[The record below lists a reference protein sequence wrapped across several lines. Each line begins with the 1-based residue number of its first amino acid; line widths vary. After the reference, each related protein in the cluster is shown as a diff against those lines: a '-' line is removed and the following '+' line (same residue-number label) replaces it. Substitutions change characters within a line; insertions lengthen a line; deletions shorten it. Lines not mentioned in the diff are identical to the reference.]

1 MRVIVDLPQGAA
13 KQIVGHMNEQ
23 AKFLSGSLMRHIT
36 VMAMTSS
43 VGLMAVFLVDFID
56 MIFISMLGKAEL
68 AAAVGYAGAILFFT
82 SSFGIGMAI
91 AGGAL
96 VARSLGEGD
105 EVLAQRRATNVLIF
119 GFVFGAVFAA
129 LVWFNLAWIVGL
141 VGATGQT
148 AELAIS
154 YLSIIIPS
162 LPLLLVGMVGGAI
175 LRAHGDARR
184 SMTATIVGALV
195 NAVLDPI
202 LIFGL
207 GMELQGA
214 AWASV
219 AARAAIGVTALVP
232 IVRHYGGFG
241 RPDLASMLP
250 DLRPVMIIAFP
261 AILTQ
266 LATPVGQAYVTRAMA
281 EFGEDAVAGM
291 AIVGRLTPVA
301 FAIIFALSGAI
312 GPVIGQNFGAGQTD
326 RVKGAF
332 REGLIFTGAV
342 VIVVSGLLFA
352 ARPLLEMLFALD
364 GQARTLV
371 FLFAGPLSLMWFFN
385 GMIFVSN
392 AACNNMG
399 HPFYSTLVNWGRH
412 TIGTIPFVIVFSAW
426 FGAGGVLV
434 GQAVGGVL
442 FGLVAFVVA
451 YRIMVSGGGDIGDD
465 GLQKQARV
473 FGWMHR
479 NR

>member
-1 MRVIVDLPQGAA
+1 MAGAA
-13 KQIVGHMNEQ
+13 SHQQ
-23 AKFLSGSLMRHIT
+23 AAFLTGSLMRHIT
-36 VMAMTSS
+36 VMALTSS

-96 VARSLGEGD
+96 VARALG
-105 EVLAQRRATNVLIF
+105 A
-119 GFVFGAVFAA
+119 VFGAVFAGI
-129 LVWFNLAWIVGL
+129 VWVNLATIVGW
-141 VGATGQT
+141 VGASGAT
-148 AELAIS
+148 AGLAIS

-162 LPLLLVGMVGGAI
+162 LPLLLLGMVGGAI

-184 SMTATIVGALV
+184 SMMATIVGAMV
-195 NAVLDPI
+195 NAFLDPI
-202 LIFGL
+202 LIFGF

-219 AARAAIGVTALVP
+219 AARFAIGVTALVP
-232 IVRHYGGFG
+232 IVRYYGGFG
-241 RPDLASMLP
+241 RPSLANMLP
-250 DLRPVMIIAFP
+250 DLRPVMVIAFP

-266 LATPVGQAYVTRAMA
+266 LATPIGQAYVTRTMA
-281 EFGEDAVAGM
+281 QFGEDAVAGM
-291 AIVGRLTPVA
+291 AIVGRLTPVG
-301 FAIIFALSGAI
+301 FAVVFALSGAI
-312 GPVIGQNFGAGQTD
+312 GPIIGQNFGAGKND
-326 RVKGAF
+326 RVRLAF
-332 REGLIFTGAV
+332 REGLVFTAAVV
-342 VIVVSGLLFA
+342 VIVSAVLFA
-352 ARPLLEMLFALD
+352 LRPLLVMLFQLD
-364 GQARTLV
+364 GQALTLV

-412 TIGTIPFVIVFSAW
+412 TIGTIPFVLVFSAW
-426 FGAGGVLV
+426 LGASGVLI
-434 GQAVGGVL
+434 GQAVGGVV
-442 FGLVAFVVA
+442 FGVIALIVALRVI
-451 YRIMVSGGGDIGDD
+451 RDGSGGSGAPDAID
-465 GLQKQARV
+465 KRS
-473 FGWMHR
+473 FSWMHR

>member
-1 MRVIVDLPQGAA
+1 MAEA
-13 KQIVGHMNEQ
+13 Q
-23 AKFLSGSLMRHIT
+23 AKFLTGSLMRHIT

-43 VGLMAVFLVDFID
+43 VGLMAVFAVDFID

-96 VARSLGEGD
+96 VARALGEGD
-105 EVLAQRRATNVLIF
+105 EVRAQRQATNVLIY
-119 GFVFGAVFAA
+119 GAAFGAAFAA
-129 LVWFNLAWIVGL
+129 LVWFNLRPIVGL

-148 AELAIS
+148 ADLAVS

-184 SMTATIVGALV
+184 SMMATIVGALV

-202 LIFGL
+202 LIFGFGL
-207 GMELQGA
+207 ELQGA

-219 AARAAIGVTALVP
+219 AARVAIGVTALVP
-232 IVRHYGGFG
+232 IIRFYGGFG
-241 RPDLASMLP
+241 RPSLANMLP
-250 DLRPVMIIAFP
+250 DLRPVLVIAFP

-266 LATPVGQAYVTRAMA
+266 LATPIGQAYVTRSMA
-281 EFGEDAVAGM
+281 VYGEDAVAGM
-291 AIVGRLTPVA
+291 AIVGRLTPVG

-312 GPVIGQNFGAGQTD
+312 GPIIGQNFGAGQSD
-326 RVKGAF
+326 RVLRAF
-332 REGLIFTGAV
+332 REGLLFTA
-342 VIVVSGLLFA
+342 IVVVVVSAILFA
-352 ARPLLEMLFALD
+352 ARPALEMLFLLD
-364 GQARTLV
+364 GQARALV
-371 FLFAGPLSLMWFFN
+371 FLFAGPLSLLWFFN

-399 HPFYSTLVNWGRH
+399 HPFYSTIINWGRH

-426 FGAGGVLV
+426 FGAGGVLI
-434 GQAVGGVL
+434 GQAVGGIL
-442 FGLVAFVVA
+442 FGLIALIVALRVM
-451 YRIMVSGGGDIGDD
+451 RSGGASGPTDPID
-465 GLQKQARV
+465 KRT
-473 FGWMHR
+473 FGWLHR

>member
-1 MRVIVDLPQGAA
+1 
-13 KQIVGHMNEQ
+13 
-23 AKFLSGSLMRHIT
+23 MRHIS
-36 VMAMTSS
+36 VMALTSS
-43 VGLMAVFLVDFID
+43 VGLMAVFMVDFID
-56 MIFISMLGKAEL
+56 MVFIAMLGKAEL

-96 VARSLGEGD
+96 VARALGAGNAE
-105 EVLAQRRATNVLIF
+105 LAQRQATNVLIF
-119 GFVFGAVFAA
+119 GALFGAVFAA
-129 LVWFNLAWIVGL
+129 FVWFNLASIVAL
-141 VGATGQT
+141 VGASGQT
-148 AELAIS
+148 AELAVT
-154 YLSIIIPS
+154 YLQIIIPS
-162 LPLLLVGMVGGAI
+162 LPLLLIGMVGGAI

-184 SMTATIVGALV
+184 SMQATIIGAVV
-195 NAVLDPI
+195 NAVFDPI

-219 AARAAIGVTALVP
+219 AARVSIGVFALVP
-232 IVRHYGGFG
+232 IVRYYGGFG
-241 RPDLASMLP
+241 RPNWASMMP
-250 DLRPVMIIAFP
+250 DFKPVMIIAFP

-266 LATPVGQAYVTRAMA
+266 LATPIGQAYVTRAMSTY
-281 EFGEDAVAGM
+281 GEDAVAGM
-291 AIVGRLTPVA
+291 AIIGRLTPVA

-312 GPVIGQNFGAGQTD
+312 GPIIGQNFGAGNQD
-326 RVKGAF
+326 RVRGAF
-332 REGLIFTGAV
+332 RDGMLFTAG
-342 VIVVSGLLFA
+342 IVVVVSAILFA
-352 ARPLLEMLFALD
+352 VRPLLVMLFSLD
-364 GQARTLV
+364 GEAQMLV

-412 TIGTIPFVIVFSAW
+412 TVGTIPFVIVFSAW
-426 FGAGGVLV
+426 FGAGGVLI

-442 FGLVAFVVA
+442 FGFIALIVAL
-451 YRIMVSGGGDIGDD
+451 RIMRTGAIGPVDPD
-465 GLQKQARV
+465 SLDKQART
-473 FGWMHR
+473 FGWLHR

>member
-1 MRVIVDLPQGAA
+1 MATTDKQAA
-13 KQIVGHMNEQ
+13 
-23 AKFLSGSLMRHIT
+23 FLTGSLMRHIT

-43 VGLMAVFLVDFID
+43 VGLMAVFMVDFID

-96 VARSLGEGD
+96 VARALGEGD
-105 EVLAQRRATNVLIF
+105 AEKAQRQATNVLIF
-119 GFVFGAVFAA
+119 GGLFGAVFAGI
-129 LVWFNLAWIVGL
+129 VWLNLRPIVGL
-141 VGATGQT
+141 VGATGNT
-148 AELAIS
+148 ADLAVS

-162 LPLLLVGMVGGAI
+162 LPLLLIGMVGGAI

-184 SMTATIVGALV
+184 SMIATIVGALV

-207 GMELQGA
+207 DMELQGA

-219 AARAAIGVTALVP
+219 AARVAIGVTALVP
-232 IVRHYGGFG
+232 IVRYYGGFG
-241 RPDLASMLP
+241 SPNWASMLP
-250 DLRPVMIIAFP
+250 DLRPVLIIAFP

-266 LATPVGQAYVTRAMA
+266 LATPVGQAYVTRAMS

-291 AIVGRLTPVA
+291 AIVGRLTPVS
-301 FAIIFALSGAI
+301 FAVIFALSGAI
-312 GPVIGQNFGAGQTD
+312 GPVIGQNFGAGKPD
-326 RVKGAF
+326 RVRGAF
-332 REGLIFTGAV
+332 RDGMIFTGVVV
-342 VIVVSGLLFA
+342 VIVSALLFA
-352 ARPLLEMLFALD
+352 ARPLLQMLFSLD
-364 GQARTLV
+364 GQAQALV

-412 TIGTIPFVIVFSAW
+412 TAGTIPFVIVFSAW
-426 FGAGGVLV
+426 FGAGGVLI
-434 GQAVGGVL
+434 GQAVGGVV
-442 FGLVAFVVA
+442 FGAIALIVAL
-451 YRIMVSGGGDIGDD
+451 RIMRSGGGTSTPDDIDKRT
-465 GLQKQARV
+465 LS
-473 FGWMHR
+473 WLHR